1 MPGVSHHVLIQIVQ
15 FIYTGSIQLPEQDL
29 NLFLSAASLLQM
41 EKIEVEQDNMMPQD
55 LSMKPAKK
63 KIKVESPGSSPSP
76 AHDTRPETF
85 LQKTLLS
92 YPAVQTGSEP
102 TSSSATKPRHSSSSS
117 GDKHSAPGSK
127 LPNWSQSQLQDA
139 IESVITQRL
148 RFTQASAKYGIPK
161 GTLYDNILGKSK
173 RMQVLEQVGLTEA
186 QENAVLEY
194 CCEISSMPYNRRTS
208 KALADIIKFIIKLK
222 HQEGTPDYALS
233 TRTGFKWWWAFTK
246 KYNII
251 SLYYQELEEG
261 KPSKAATKVKE
272 ERNSVSPPETLLNLI
287 NSPSSLPINIPTS
300 NLLPFLG
307 LNNHSKYS
315 LQHPDFLLPSNSSVI

>member
-1 MPGVSHHVLIQIVQ
+1 MDLSSCAQHMARVTWSGGVRSHGDHLYSSLSSLQSSSVLVDVSLVSDAGAEVMCHKIVLASASHLLRQLFQDNDKKHSVVVMPGVSHHVLNQIVQ
-15 FIYTGSIQLPEQDL
+15 FIYTGSIQLPEQDM

-41 EKIEVEQDNMMPQD
+41 EKIEVEQDNMMPHD

-76 AHDTRPETF
+76 AHENRPETF

-148 RFTQASAKYGIPK
+148 RFTQASARYGIPK

-173 RMQVLEQVGLTEA
+173 RMQVLDQVGLTES
-186 QENAVLEY
+186 QEVSVLEF
-194 CCEISSMPYNRRTS
+194 CCEISNMPYNRRTS
-208 KALADIIKFIIKLK
+208 RSLSDIIQFITKLK
-222 HQEGTPDYALS
+222 HREESEFSLT
-233 TRTGFKWWWAFTK
+233 TRQGFKWWWAFTK
-246 KYNII
+246 KH
-251 SLYYQELEEG
+251 
-261 KPSKAATKVKE
+261 K
-272 ERNSVSPPETLLNLI
+272 
-287 NSPSSLPINIPTS
+287 
-300 NLLPFLG
+300 
-307 LNNHSKYS
+307 
-315 LQHPDFLLPSNSSVI
+315 